1 MTCAETCSYV
11 AWHCM
16 LACVHQ
22 PWPSPCAS
30 FLSHTQ
36 VYVWKGDRG
45 PPHRKWFLA
54 PDAWESGERHAL
66 VLSRLELVTLAWL
79 GVAWIDK
86 APARTALRLCLRLGS
101 PRRLACS
108 TLLLLVV
115 NKRMLCICPRRPR
128 RAPGVLRAGH
138 QPTLTCMYCCSI
150 ACTSIPLCRPRR
162 APGVLRA
169 GHQPAQGDDGCAAVV
184 GCRARAHEGPHQRV
198 VSGTACIVAPPCNM

>member
-138 QPTLTCMYCCSI
+138 QP
-150 ACTSIPLCRPRR
+150 
-162 APGVLRA
+162 
-169 GHQPAQGDDGCAAVV
+169 AQGDDGCAAVV